1 MRFDILL
8 KTLIQNFIR
17 SNNMLD
23 FNKYQIETR
32 KTKIYSDDIIY
43 PSLGLSGEVGE
54 LMNQIKKIYR
64 DDNGKISTVRKT
76 DLKKEIGDV
85 LWYLARVA
93 DDLDIDLTEA
103 VEINLDKLS
112 SRMDRGK
119 IGGSGD
125 NR

>member
-8 KTLIQNFIR
+8 KIIIQNFIR

>member
-1 MRFDILL
+1 
-8 KTLIQNFIR
+8 
-17 SNNMLD
+17 MLD

-32 KTKIYSDDIIY
+32 KPKIYSDDIIY

-85 LWYLARVA
+85 LWYIARVA
-93 DDLDIDLTEA
+93 DDLNIDLTEA
-103 VEINLDKLS
+103 VELNLEKLN

-119 IGGSGD
+119 IGGAGA

>member
-1 MRFDILL
+1 
-8 KTLIQNFIR
+8 
-17 SNNMLD
+17 MLD

-85 LWYLARVA
+85 LWYIARVA
-93 DDLDIDLTEA
+93 DDLNIDLTEA
-103 VEINLDKLS
+103 VELNLEKLN
-112 SRMDRGK
+112 SRMERGK

-125 NR
+125 DR

>member
-1 MRFDILL
+1 
-8 KTLIQNFIR
+8 
-17 SNNMLD
+17 MLD
-23 FNKYQIETR
+23 FNKYQIEPR

-64 DDNGKISTVRKT
+64 DDHGRISFVRKQ

-85 LWYLARVA
+85 LWYIARVA

-103 VEINLDKLS
+103 VEINLDKLN

-125 NR
+125 DR

>member
-1 MRFDILL
+1 
-8 KTLIQNFIR
+8 
-17 SNNMLD
+17 MLD

-64 DDNGKISTVRKT
+64 DDNGKISMVRKT

>member
-1 MRFDILL
+1 
-8 KTLIQNFIR
+8 
-17 SNNMLD
+17 MLD

-64 DDNGKISTVRKT
+64 DDNGKISMVRKT

-103 VEINLDKLS
+103 V
-112 SRMDRGK
+112 
-119 IGGSGD
+119 
-125 NR
+125 

>member
-1 MRFDILL
+1 M
-8 KTLIQNFIR
+8 R

-64 DDNGKISTVRKT
+64 DDNGKINFVRKQNLT
-76 DLKKEIGDV
+76 KEIGDV
-85 LWYLARVA
+85 MWYIARVA
-93 DDLDIDLTEA
+93 DDLNIDLTEA
-103 VEINLDKLS
+103 VELNLKKLN
-112 SRMDRGK
+112 SRMERGK

-125 NR
+125 YR